1 MKRVVCAVLLALM
14 PVLTAAAAE
23 PRIPAA
29 KKKLILQLF
38 DVTDA
43 KDNTADAIIDILG
56 GRLGVPPISE
66 EQRRAMREEGEEGEA
81 MQQITELTQMAVY
94 DRYFSEK
101 QLRDLIVFF
110 KTDTGRHYVD
120 VARKMA
126 TETRANL
133 RAAAAMKVQESEQE
147 QRALRTR
154 NQLRGFGVAL
164 AAYRADN
171 KSYPPGKSID
181 DLAAALAPKYMFNV
195 PREDAWG
202 RMFQYEASA
211 DGQHYRI
218 VSGGVDGKVASAS
231 GSLQTAADANSYGDD
246 IVFIDGKFV
255 HGGDPVYKQ

>member
-1 MKRVVCAVLLALM
+1 MNRVICAMLLALM

-23 PRIPAA
+23 PGIPAA
-29 KKKLILQLF
+29 KKKLIRQLF
-38 DVTDA
+38 EVTDA
-43 KDNTADAIIDILG
+43 KDNTTDAIIDILG

-66 EQRRAMREEGEEGEA
+66 EQRRAMREEGEEGEE
-81 MQQITELTQMAVY
+81 MQEIAEQTQMAVY

-101 QLRDLIVFF
+101 QLRDLIAFF
-110 KTDTGRHYVD
+110 KTDTGRHYVE

-126 TETRANL
+126 IETRANL
-133 RAAAAMKVQESEQE
+133 HAAATQKVQESEQA
-147 QRALRTR
+147 QRAYRTR
-154 NQLRGFGVAL
+154 NQLRAFGLAL
-164 AAYRADN
+164 NAYLTDN

-211 DGQHYRI
+211 DGQHYRL
-218 VSGGVDGKVASAS
+218 VSGGNDGKFASAS
-231 GSLQTAADANSYGDD
+231 GSLQEAADASSYGDD
-246 IVFIDGKFV
+246 LVFIDGKFV

>member
-1 MKRVVCAVLLALM
+1 MKRMICAVLLALM
-14 PVLTAAAAE
+14 PVLTAAVAG

-56 GRLGVPPISE
+56 GRLGVPPIPE
-66 EQRRAMREEGEEGEA
+66 KQRVEMREGEEI
-81 MQQITELTQMAVY
+81 QQVTEQTQMEVY

-101 QLRDLIVFF
+101 QLRDLIAFF
-110 KTDTGRHYVD
+110 KTDTGRHYVE

-126 TETRANL
+126 IETRANL
-133 RAAAAMKVQESEQE
+133 RAAATQKVKEGEEE
-147 QRALRTR
+147 QRAARTR
-154 NQLRGFGVAL
+154 NQLRAFGAAL
-164 AAYRADN
+164 TAYLAN
-171 KSYPPGKSID
+171 NNSYPQGKSID
-181 DLAAALAPKYMFNV
+181 DLGSALAPKYMFNV

-218 VSGGVDGKVASAS
+218 VSGGSDGKFASAS
-231 GSLQTAADANSYGDD
+231 GRLQTTADANSYGDD
-246 IVFIDGKFV
+246 LVFIDGKFV